1 MMFYCLFLLN
11 CIFKILSL
19 KHIPLTEEHFLSSAT
34 NRSAIV
40 VFVPTIVFFIP
51 TIVIYHPTIFVMD
64 VSAIYVMTDE
74 EETFSVAM
82 MSTVA
87 MASFVTSS
95 SCAASLSF
103 IAMCSAGSCC
113 TCSCGCRCC
122 S

>member
-1 MMFYCLFLLN
+1 M
-11 CIFKILSL
+11 
-19 KHIPLTEEHFLSSAT
+19 
-34 NRSAIV
+34 

-87 MASFVTSS
+87 MASFV
-95 SCAASLSF
+95 AVEALFNF
-103 IAMCSAGSCC
+103 IVFRHCSI
-113 TCSCGCRCC
+113 CR
-122 S
+122 

>member
-51 TIVIYHPTIFVMD
+51 AIVIYHPTIFVMD

-113 TCSCGCRCC
+113 SCCCGCSCC